1 MKRVISDVFPTDC
14 SPRNT
19 SLNLRIALL
28 YSLPPL
34 VVAISSAHRPS
45 TRRPPRSLMAHVGLM
60 PPRQRPGAAAAS
72 CPSTVMKREVL
83 PPKPVSRGPL
93 RKSARRRG
101 WVRRRSAHAPSYL
114 DVAIQTVWVYV
125 RAIWRMLVQWPLEQC
140 YRVTY
145 AVFLSP
151 TSHRIVLRMFMLCAL
166 HFTCMGLALLAFGAF
181 YYAWVPKVALSKDV
195 WLQYGEGAPWADVRL
210 DATPSDALV
219 WQKEA
224 RQPMFDVDLPYDV
237 SLDLRI
243 PVNRVNVDMGN
254 FMVDMSLR
262 THDGTV
268 LYESHRPV
276 LLVPDPLFLRWTSR
290 MSRMLW
296 KPVLSEPVAPT
307 QLVRVPLLRRIVP
320 HASPIDSGP
329 AVFRQKGYLASQAH
343 VRIGLTTHQNV
354 ILPDQPLPLALHP
367 SVVQIEHATLRFE
380 AYLSGA
386 AYLLYAYPVF
396 SLASF
401 LVVFSSIEFGV
412 AVTIWLV
419 SCAYFSWIA

>member
-1 MKRVISDVFPTDC
+1 
-14 SPRNT
+14 
-19 SLNLRIALL
+19 
-28 YSLPPL
+28 
-34 VVAISSAHRPS
+34 
-45 TRRPPRSLMAHVGLM
+45 
-60 PPRQRPGAAAAS
+60 
-72 CPSTVMKREVL
+72 MKREV
-83 PPKPVSRGPL
+83 PKPRPVSRVPL
-93 RKSARRRG
+93 RKSAHRRN
-101 WVRRRSAHAPSYL
+101 WVRRRSRRVPSYL
-114 DVAIQTVWVYV
+114 DVATQTAFAYV
-125 RAIWRMLVQWPLEQC
+125 RAIWRMMVWWPLEQS
-140 YRVTY
+140 YRMTY

-151 TSHRIVLRMFMLCAL
+151 TSHRIMLRVLMLCAL

-181 YYAWVPKVALSKDV
+181 YYAWVPKVALSQDV

-210 DATPSDALV
+210 DAIPSDALV

-254 FMVDMSLR
+254 FMVDMSLH

-276 LLVPDPLFLRWTSR
+276 LLVPDPLVLRWTSR

-296 KPVLSEPVAPT
+296 KPILSEPVAPI
-307 QLVRVPLLRRIVP
+307 QLVRVPLLRRVVP
-320 HASPIDSGP
+320 RASHVDSGP
-329 AVFRQKGYLASQAH
+329 AAFQKKGYLASHAH
-343 VRIGLTTHQNV
+343 VRIGLTTHENAMV
-354 ILPDQPLPLALHP
+354 PDMPLPAALHP

-386 AYLLYAYPVF
+386 AYLLYEYPVF
-396 SLASF
+396 SLALF
-401 LVVFSSIEFGV
+401 FVVFSSIEFGV